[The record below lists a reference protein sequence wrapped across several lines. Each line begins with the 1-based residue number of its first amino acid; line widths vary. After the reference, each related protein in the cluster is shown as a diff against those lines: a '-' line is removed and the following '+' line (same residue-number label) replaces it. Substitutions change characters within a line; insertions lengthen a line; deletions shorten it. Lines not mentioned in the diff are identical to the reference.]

1 MSRKDK
7 NNSILKSKRFKYGTT
22 AIVFTVVFVAAVIAL
37 NVIFTSLAQT
47 YMWYVDMTKS
57 QLYTVSDEM
66 RVIMDD
72 LDPNTNIEFVFCAPF
87 DQVEENLYQK
97 QVLTLM
103 QNLEKEYDF
112 VKVSYIDII
121 TNPSSAKPY
130 KTTEASTIKTTNI
143 IITNGSDYRVHTIE
157 SFYTFAESD
166 NRVFAFNGEYKIISA
181 ILQLQ
186 GEKLIAYFTTNHGEK
201 VDQSALWSLFEEAG
215 FDVRKIDL
223 TKEDIDERAKIVI
236 INGAKYDF
244 WGVNNEVNE
253 IKKLDNFID
262 TYGSLMIFL
271 DPDAQKM
278 PELEELMYEWGI
290 AFDRAII
297 KDLSSAVSVNGT
309 TLVAEYPT
317 EGLGASIHSTLR
329 TSLENP
335 PMTIVNSARPMR
347 ILDHQHGKN
356 VTNILT
362 TSPNAVAYSVDD
374 DSYIADGPFD
384 LMVISAEMRYVN
396 NEEMFTYVVAGGTSS
411 FGDTAYLTGG
421 KYGNRDILHSIMK
434 SLGKEK
440 VPIGLDFKVYE
451 DTSLEITTAQ
461 ATQWTVI
468 FSIIMP
474 AIVAAAGVVIWA
486 RRRHL

>member
-7 NNSILKSKRFKYGTT
+7 NKSIFSSKRFKYGTT
-22 AIVFTVVFVAAVIAL
+22 AIIFTVVFVVAVIAL

-66 RVIMDD
+66 RVLMDD
-72 LDPNTNIEFVFCAPF
+72 LDPNTNIEFIFCAPF
-87 DQVEENLYQK
+87 DQLEENLYQK

-103 QNLEKEYDF
+103 QNLEREYTF

-121 TNPSSAKPY
+121 INPSSAKPY
-130 KTTEASTIKTTNI
+130 MTTEASTIKTTNV

-166 NRVFAFNGEYKIISA
+166 NRVFAFNGEHKIISA

-186 GEKLIAYFTTNHGEK
+186 GEKHIAYFTTNHGEK
-201 VDQSALWSLFEEAG
+201 VDQSALWNLFNEAG

-223 TKEDIDERAKIVI
+223 TKENIDDKAKVVI
-236 INGAKYDF
+236 INGPRYDF
-244 WGVNNEVNE
+244 WGVDNEVNE
-253 IKKLDNFID
+253 IKKVDEFID

-271 DPDAQKM
+271 DPTSQAM

-290 AFDRAII
+290 GFDRSII
-297 KDLSSAVSVNGT
+297 KDMSSAISVNGT

-317 EGLGASIHSTLR
+317 EGLGASIHSALR

-335 PMTIVNSARPMR
+335 PMTIVNSARPIR

-356 VTNILT
+356 VSNILKT
-362 TSPNAVAYSVDD
+362 TNNAVAYSVDD
-374 DSYIADGPFD
+374 DSYIEDGPFD

-396 NEEMFTYVVAGGTSS
+396 NEQMYTYVVAGGTSK
-411 FGDTAYLTGG
+411 FGDTEYLTGG
-421 KYGNRDILHSIMK
+421 KYGNRDILYSVMK
-434 SLGKEK
+434 SLGKEQ
-440 VPIGLDFKVYE
+440 VPIGLVFKTYE